1 MSLNTYHTLVRGL
14 LSRLGITTQPSDE
27 GVYALLVDGRLQVM
41 ICCYQEQW
49 LQLFCE
55 LGPHIA
61 PSDNLFGSQWPAHV
75 QGTLDGQ
82 AILWSQYPLAHLD
95 QRELE
100 AWLERFIDD
109 AESRLAPS
117 DTQASFQSA
126 QHLLRI

>member
-14 LSRLGITTQPSDE
+14 LSRLGITIQPSDE

-41 ICCYQEQW
+41 IGCYQEQW

-55 LGPHIA
+55 LGPCIS
-61 PSDNLFGSQWPAHV
+61 PSDNLFGAQWPAHV
-75 QGTLDGQ
+75 QGSLDGQ
-82 AILWSQYPLAHLD
+82 AILWSQCPLAQLD
-95 QRELE
+95 QGELE

-109 AESRLAPS
+109 AETRLAPS
-117 DTQASFQSA
+117 DTQASFQQT

>member
-1 MSLNTYHTLVRGL
+1 MSLNTYHALVRGL

-27 GVYALLVDGRLQVM
+27 GVYALIVDGRLQVM

-61 PSDNLFGSQWPAHV
+61 PSDNLFGAQWPAHV
-75 QGTLDGQ
+75 QGTLDGL
-82 AILWSQYPLAHLD
+82 AILWSQSPLAVLD
-95 QRELE
+95 QASLE

-109 AESRLAPS
+109 AESRLASPDGQDS
-117 DTQASFQSA
+117 LRASP
-126 QHLLRI
+126 HLLRI

>member
-1 MSLNTYHTLVRGL
+1 MSLDTYHALVRGL
-14 LSRLGITTQPSDE
+14 LNRLGITTQPSDE

-61 PSDNLFGSQWPAHV
+61 PSDNLFGAQWPAHV

-82 AILWSQYPLAHLD
+82 AILWSQSPLALLD
-95 QRELE
+95 QASLE

-109 AESRLAPS
+109 AEARLAPPDGQS
-117 DTQASFQSA
+117 LLRASS
-126 QHLLRI
+126 HLLRI